1 MISTNASHSLNSR
14 AYFNSPFR
22 DDLYVLLSFLLV
34 KPPDDDALK
43 KLADLS
49 WESDILPS
57 LSNALE
63 TLRKTARCCR
73 FNRIEREF
81 ENLFIGMGRGEIV
94 PYASWYAE
102 KLVMGT
108 PLVRLR
114 SDLAKMGISRQA
126 NVCEPE
132 DHAAALFET
141 MALITRSP
149 KISMPRQTAFFYR
162 HIHPW
167 MIRFFQDLQRS
178 RSACFYRCVG
188 SLGELFLRVENQHLQ
203 TK

>member
-1 MISTNASHSLNSR
+1 MTSTLASRPLHGEHYMNA
-14 AYFNSPFR
+14 PFR
-22 DDLYVLLSFLLV
+22 EDLYVLLSFLLV

-49 WESDILPS
+49 WEGDILPS

-73 FNRIEREF
+73 FDRIESEF

-114 SDLAKMGISRQA
+114 RDLAKMGISRQA

-188 SLGELFLRVENQHLQ
+188 SLGEQFLRVENQHLQ